1 VLKRGKGKQQQENE
15 QEKIRNKGDD
25 LLKIEKEL
33 VLMNA
38 RRWESTGL

>member
-38 RRWESTGL
+38 RCRESTGL